1 MRFQIMHESPGRMRL
16 RADTPS
22 MSMEQADILEE
33 WLQGQPEV
41 DRVTVHERICGV
53 TVIYHGSRS
62 ALCRSL
68 SEFSYNRAEC
78 VLELQP
84 HSSRSMNREYKE
96 KLVSR
101 VIRHYAKRLLLPM
114 PVRQV
119 LNACMTFPRI
129 LKAAKTAASGR
140 LTVDVLDGIAIGASL
155 LTGDHPTAGSVH
167 FLLTVGEIL
176 DEWTHKKS
184 VDDLARSMALQ
195 VDRVWLLGEDGTPEA
210 AALADVV
217 PGDRIIVY
225 TGHIIPLDGILEQG
239 DVMLNQ
245 ASLTGES
252 VPVAKRPGA
261 AVYAGSVV
269 EEGNCV
275 IRVTHATGE
284 NRYDRIVRMIE
295 DSERLKSGV
304 ESRAGRLADRLVPW
318 CLGGSLLT
326 WILTGNTARAVSVL
340 MVDFS
345 CALKL
350 SMPLS
355 VLSAMREAGGHKITV
370 KGGMFMERISD
381 ADTVIFDKTGT
392 LTRACPKVTE
402 VVPFN
407 GQDQTEM
414 LRMAA
419 CLEEHFPHSVAN
431 AVVQAAR
438 ERGLDHS
445 EMHSEVEYVVAH
457 GIATRIDM
465 KRAVIGSSHFVFEDE
480 GVKILPEDQADFDSL
495 PQSVSWLYLGV
506 GGVLYAAIGISDP
519 LREEARDT
527 VETLRREGIK
537 KTVMLTGDNGKIA
550 ALIAAQLGI
559 DDYRAEILPEDKAAY
574 INEEHDAGRTVI
586 MVGDGI
592 NDTPALS
599 LADVGIA
606 VGSGAVIAREVA
618 DITIAAEDIR
628 ELIWLKRLSD
638 ALMRRINR
646 NYRFVMGFNG
656 ALIML
661 GAFGLLTPAASALL
675 HNSSTLLLSMKCLTG
690 LLEEAKKR
698 PIVFAEDCPETTP
711 ERAIRFRRVNPPEG
725 SRKIIM

>member
-1 MRFQIMHESPGRMRL
+1 
-16 RADTPS
+16 
-22 MSMEQADILEE
+22 MSIEQADILEA
-33 WLQGQPEV
+33 WLLSQPDV
-41 DRVTVHERICGV
+41 DRVIIHERICGV
-53 TVIYHGSRS
+53 TVIYHGSRG
-62 ALCRSL
+62 ALCRKL
-68 SEFSYNRAEC
+68 SDFSYERAKS
-78 VLELQP
+78 VLDPQP
-84 HSSRSMNREYKE
+84 HSSRLMNREYKE
-96 KLVSR
+96 KLVFR
-101 VIRHYAKRLLLPM
+101 VVRHYAIRLLLPL
-114 PVRQV
+114 PFRQV

-184 VDDLARSMALQ
+184 VDDLARSMSLQ
-195 VDRVWLLGEDGTPEA
+195 VDRVWLLGEDGTPDA
-210 AALADVV
+210 APLADVV

-225 TGHIIPLDGILEQG
+225 TGHILPLDGILEQG

-355 VLSAMREAGGHKITV
+355 VLSAMREAGRHKITV
-370 KGGMFMERISD
+370 KGGMYMERISD

-392 LTRACPKVTE
+392 LTRACPTVTE
-402 VVPFN
+402 VVPFD
-407 GQDQTEM
+407 GKDEREM

-431 AVVQAAR
+431 AVVQAAK

-457 GIATRIDM
+457 GIATRIDG

-480 GVKILPEDQADFDSL
+480 GVKILPDDQADFDSL

-506 GGVLYAAIGISDP
+506 GGILCAAIGISDP
-519 LREEARDT
+519 LREEARDAADA
-527 VETLRREGIK
+527 LRREGIG
-537 KTVMLTGDNGKIA
+537 KTVMLTGDSGKIA

-559 DDYRAEILPEDKAAY
+559 DDYRAEVLPEDKASY
-574 INEEHDAGRTVI
+574 INEEHAAGRTVI

-606 VGSGAVIAREVA
+606 VGSGAIIAREVA
-618 DITIAAEDIR
+618 DVTIAAEDIR
-628 ELIWLKRLSD
+628 ELVWLKCLSD

-675 HNSSTLLLSMKCLTG
+675 HNSSTLLLSMNCLTG
-690 LLEEAKKR
+690 LLE
-698 PIVFAEDCPETTP
+698 
-711 ERAIRFRRVNPPEG
+711 G
-725 SRKIIM
+725 

>member
-1 MRFQIMHESPGRMRL
+1 MKFQIMHETPGRMRL
-16 RADTPS
+16 RAEVPS
-22 MSMEQADILEE
+22 MSIEQADILEA
-33 WLQGQPEV
+33 WLQSQPDV
-41 DRVTVHERICGV
+41 DRVIIHERICGV
-53 TVIYHGSRS
+53 TVLYHGSRET
-62 ALCRSL
+62 LCRRL
-68 SEFSYNRAEC
+68 SGFSYKRAKS
-78 VLELQP
+78 VLEPQP
-84 HSSRSMNREYKE
+84 HSSRLMNREYKE
-96 KLVSR
+96 KLVFR
-101 VIRHYAKRLLLPM
+101 VVRHYAKRLLLPM

-119 LNACMTFPRI
+119 LNACVTFPRV
-129 LKAAKTAASGR
+129 LKAAKTAVSGR
-140 LTVDVLDGIAIGASL
+140 LTVEVLDGIAIGASL

-184 VDDLARSMALQ
+184 VDDLARSMSLQ
-195 VDRVWLLGEDGTPEA
+195 VDRVWLLGEDGTPDA
-210 AALADVV
+210 VPLADVV

-225 TGHIIPLDGILEQG
+225 TGHILPLDGILEQG

-275 IRVTHATGE
+275 IRVMHATGE

-304 ESRAGRLADRLVPW
+304 ESRAGHLADRLVPW

-355 VLSAMREAGGHKITV
+355 VLSAMREAGKHKITV

-381 ADTVIFDKTGT
+381 TDTVIFDKTGT
-392 LTRACPKVTE
+392 LTRACPTVTE

-407 GQDQTEM
+407 GQDEKEM

-431 AVVQAAR
+431 AVVQAAK

-457 GIATRIDM
+457 GIATSIDG

-480 GVKILPEDQADFDSL
+480 GVKILPDDQADFDSL

-506 GGVLYAAIGISDP
+506 GGILCAAIGISDP
-519 LREEARDT
+519 LREEARDAADA
-527 VETLRREGIK
+527 LRREGIG
-537 KTVMLTGDNGKIA
+537 KTVMLTGDNGRIA

-559 DDYRAEILPEDKAAY
+559 DDYRAEVLPEDKAAY
-574 INEEHDAGRTVI
+574 INEEHAAGRTVI

-618 DITIAAEDIR
+618 DVTIAAEDIR
-628 ELIWLKRLSD
+628 ELVWLKRLSD

-675 HNSSTLLLSMKCLTG
+675 HNSSTLLLSMNCLTG
-690 LLEEAKKR
+690 LLE
-698 PIVFAEDCPETTP
+698 D
-711 ERAIRFRRVNPPEG
+711 
-725 SRKIIM
+725 